1 MTDIKAMVNRFL
13 SWQLPD
19 DFSPDNGISF
29 HPWIDP
35 TAPGPGQVMGKRLP
49 TGTNLFNAQQAEA
62 MIRHMLYPSPAELV
76 DLIGELGRAVFNL
89 IDNCETSGPKD
100 AEVHT
105 ITEED
110 LTRVSALLDQIEAL
124 PFSGPN
130 EILGPGAML
139 QEAIGQL
146 FEAKR

>member
-1 MTDIKAMVNRFL
+1 MVIRFL
-13 SWQLPD
+13 SWRLPD
-19 DFSPDNGISF
+19 DFSPDGGIEF
-29 HPWIDP
+29 HRL
-35 TAPGPGQVMGKRLP
+35 AGQQHGP
-49 TGTNLFNAQQAEA
+49 TGTNLLNAQQAEA
-62 MIRHMLYPSPAELV
+62 MIRHLLYPSPAEMV

-89 IDNCETSGPKD
+89 IDNCETSGPKG
-100 AEVHT
+100 AEVHA

-146 FEAKR
+146 FEAKK

>member
-1 MTDIKAMVNRFL
+1 MVNRFL

-19 DFSPDNGISF
+19 DFSPDGGIEF
-29 HPWIDP
+29 RK
-35 TAPGPGQVMGKRLP
+35 TAEWQHGP
-49 TGTNLFNAQQAEA
+49 TGTNLLNAQQAEA
-62 MIRHMLYPSPAELV
+62 MIRHLLYPSPAEVV

-89 IDNCETSGPKD
+89 IDNCETSGPKG
-100 AEVHT
+100 AEVHI
-105 ITEED
+105 ITDED
-110 LTRVSALLDQIEAL
+110 LAKVSALLDQIEAL

-146 FEAKR
+146 FEAKK